1 MPWDI
6 KSHFASQ
13 KFWASR
19 YIIIF
24 PRLFVHRYLFFA
36 SIWQRFSNSLF
47 YLMLFYSVIVKK
59 KLTTKK
65 KIVFKGD
72 VWPDALSKEFHTLKK
87 SQQQSVMHMTTI
99 SCIPKLHNVV
109 ANQSLVDSPFY
120 YLCQLQSLC
129 ATPTI
134 KHFENFPSVFGAYLL
149 TPSVGYPS
157 YKTGVI
163 LWYIFAWYLTMGGG
177 S

>member
-1 MPWDI
+1 MTKVFKFPVLFDVI
-6 KSHFASQ
+6 LFGNCQKKNSQ
-13 KFWASR
+13 
-19 YIIIF
+19 
-24 PRLFVHRYLFFA
+24 
-36 SIWQRFSNSLF
+36 Q
-47 YLMLFYSVIVKK
+47 
-59 KLTTKK
+59 KK

-163 LWYIFAWYLTMGGG
+163 L
-177 S
+177 